1 MTVFAVDFHSDARIE
16 LATIAHRYEE
26 LAVDL
31 GVEFLLSIDATLK
44 RIQRY
49 PLLYAATW
57 ESFRRAVIPRFPF
70 GLVYQVSCDAVRV
83 IAVYPLRSD
92 PDDIAYLL
100 TTRSS

>member
-57 ESFRRAVIPRFPF
+57 NHSAERLFPDFPSAWSIRSAAMPFASSLSIHSVRIPTISRI
-70 GLVYQVSCDAVRV
+70 S
-83 IAVYPLRSD
+83 
-92 PDDIAYLL
+92 
-100 TTRSS
+100 